1 MKTKLNIST
10 PPLRAGMAALGAIA
24 ALIGTATSAQ
34 AITFDF
40 TFDNTNEGARGPV
53 TPPIVGTGTFSFDDP
68 GGTGTFDFFSL
79 TNRSLSFSFGSGN
92 TFDDSDITTTSGTL
106 VEITGTPGSRSL
118 VFTGGGNGSFGSLD
132 LQDNANTTET
142 ELSFG
147 PTSLEG
153 LYRTNNDLGNL
164 GNYEAVEA
172 SSTPVPF
179 GVNESLGLVGLATLV
194 GLRQARKYYSKNR
207 STSAE

>member
-1 MKTKLNIST
+1 MKSEYFL
-10 PPLRAGMAALGAIA
+10 PPLHAGMAALGAIA

-40 TFDNTNEGARGPV
+40 TFDGTNNGSV
-53 TPPIVGTGTFSFDDP
+53 TAPIVGTGTFSFDDP

-79 TNRSLSFSFGSGN
+79 TNRSLFLDFGGGN
-92 TFDDSDITTTSGTL
+92 TFDDTDITTTSGTL

-118 VFTGGGNGSFGSLD
+118 VFTGDGNGAFGGSLD
-132 LQDNANTTET
+132 LIDNTNTTET
-142 ELSFG
+142 GLNFG
-147 PTSLEG
+147 PTGAEG
-153 LYRTNNDLGNL
+153 LYGTPSFFGD
-164 GNYEAVEA
+164 YEAVEA
-172 SSTPVPF
+172 TSVPF

-194 GLRQARKYYSKNR
+194 GVRQAKKYYSKNR